1 MKTQPETRARSTK
14 EAGKRALNLW
24 VSKAN
29 QARSI
34 HRIFTP
40 FVHREGNC
48 RREIADG
55 ADMWTASTI
64 MTRRPSADDP
74 TCSADAFTTPAESL
88 AAPTAGM
95 SMEDEV
101 AEDAMGVG
109 DTSAVRTI
117 NRGAFSTVTLV
128 LERMSGRYCALK
140 ATRKAGLLRAGAA
153 LSVVRE
159 KQALLAL
166 QPHPFVVQLFWTAQD
181 TDHLY
186 MLLQLGLGGDLRG
199 VLLRRRRSSYGPALA
214 EEQVHDAVHHTA
226 HCMAHDM
233 VCGAHSASR
242 SASHSAPHSASH
254 SASHGAHHSPR
265 MTRCSARR
273 K

>member
-1 MKTQPETRARSTK
+1 M
-14 EAGKRALNLW
+14 
-24 VSKAN
+24 
-29 QARSI
+29 
-34 HRIFTP
+34 
-40 FVHREGNC
+40 
-48 RREIADG
+48 REIADG
-55 ADMWTASTI
+55 AGVWTASTI

-181 TDHLY
+181 TDYLY

-214 EEQVHDAVHHTA
+214 EEQVRFYASVLVIVLEHLHSKGFVYRDLKPDNVLLDEQGYPLLCDFGTAVH
-226 HCMAHDM
+226 
-233 VCGAHSASR
+233 VGSS
-242 SASHSAPHSASH
+242 
-254 SASHGAHHSPR
+254 G
-265 MTRCSARR
+265 RR
-273 K
+273 LRGRHAADGRAAAVGGRPGRALLRLLR